1 MSLTGSSCS
10 LLSWNLCTQLPW
22 VPEWKLL
29 ELLPVS
35 IIRVEVSWS
44 GAFPGVG
51 VCSVT
56 VLETEGLVRWSPIA
70 VTLISDLRSVP
81 KPLLCLQPK
90 DGETSTQL
98 SLTQSRSVD

>member
-56 VLETEGLVRWSPIA
+56 VLETEGLVGWSPIA
-70 VTLISDLRSVP
+70 VTLISDLRSV
-81 KPLLCLQPK
+81 LLCLQLQ

-98 SLTQSRSVD
+98 SLTQSRSVG